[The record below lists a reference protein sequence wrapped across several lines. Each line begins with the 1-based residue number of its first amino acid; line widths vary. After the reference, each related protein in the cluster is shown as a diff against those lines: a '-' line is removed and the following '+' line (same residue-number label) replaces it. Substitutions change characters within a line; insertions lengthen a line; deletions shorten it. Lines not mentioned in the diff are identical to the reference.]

1 MSDERRVLLGHGSGG
16 TLSHAL
22 VRDLF
27 LRHLGNPLLA
37 PLGDSALLDLGAE
50 GRLAFTTDSY
60 VIAPPVFPGGDIG
73 RLAVC
78 GTVNDLAVCG
88 ARALY
93 LSAGFILE
101 EGLSLD
107 LLEQVVVSM
116 ARTAE
121 EAGVRVVTGDTKVV
135 ERGAADGL
143 FVNTAG
149 IGLVPAERELSV
161 QSLRPGD
168 HLLVSGTLG
177 DHGLA
182 VMMAREGLGLR
193 SSLVSDCAPLNG
205 LIEALLAAC
214 PNGIRCMRDPTRGGL
229 ATTLNEWAQAA
240 GVHLVVRQE
249 ALPVRAEVRAACE
262 LLGLDALYA
271 ANEGKV
277 LLAAAPEAARAA
289 LAALRAHP
297 LGRDAA
303 EFGVVTQGRAGRV
316 VLETPYGARRVLDM
330 LAGEQLPRIC

>member
-1 MSDERRVLLGHGSGG
+1 MSDARTVLLGHGSGG

-22 VRDLF
+22 IHDVF

-37 PLGDSALLDLGAE
+37 PLGDAALIELDGG

-78 GTVNDLAVCG
+78 GTVNDLSVSG
-88 ARALY
+88 AQPLY

-101 EGLSLD
+101 EGLPLE
-107 LLEQVVVSM
+107 LLETVVSSM

-135 ERGAADGL
+135 EHGAADGL
-143 FVNTAG
+143 FINTAG
-149 IGLVPAERELSV
+149 IGLVPPNRNLSERT
-161 QSLRPGD
+161 LRAGD
-168 HLLVSGTLG
+168 RLLVSGTLG
-177 DHGLA
+177 DHGLT
-182 VMMAREGLGLR
+182 VMMAREGLGFR
-193 SSLVSDCAPLNG
+193 SDLVSDCAPLNG
-205 LIEALLAAC
+205 LIAALLEAC
-214 PNGIRCMRDPTRGGL
+214 PAGVRCMRDPTRGGL
-229 ATTLNEWAQAA
+229 ATTLNEWAQSA
-240 GVHLVVRQE
+240 GVGLTVRQE
-249 ALPVRAEVRAACE
+249 AAPVREAVRAACE
-262 LLGLDALYA
+262 ILGLDPLYA

-277 LLAAAPEAARAA
+277 LVATAPEVAETA

-303 EFGVVTQGRAGRV
+303 EIGAVTEGRAGRV
-316 VLETPYGARRVLDM
+316 VLETPYGSRRVLDM